1 MFTPSIGSSSMA
13 YSEEL
18 AQRIRNEIGAH
29 PALVE
34 KQMFGGIAFMIHGN
48 MSVGVAGDELMVR
61 VGKESDGAAMA
72 RPHVRPFDL
81 SGRPM
86 AGWVLVAAEG
96 LSADED
102 LASWIDTGVQYAES
116 LPPK

>member
-1 MFTPSIGSSSMA
+1 MP

-18 AQRIRNEIGAH
+18 AQRIRDEIGDH

-34 KQMFGGIAFMIHGN
+34 RQMFGGIAFMIHGN

-61 VGKESDGAAMA
+61 VGMENDGAALSE
-72 RPHVRPFDL
+72 PHVRPFDL

-86 AGWVLVAAEG
+86 AGWVLVG
-96 LSADED
+96 ADGTTADND
-102 LASWIDTGVQYAES
+102 LAQWIDTGVQYAES

>member
-1 MFTPSIGSSSMA
+1 MA

-18 AQRIRNEIGAH
+18 AQRIRDEIGQH

-34 KQMFGGIAFMIHGN
+34 KQMFGGIAFMVHGN
-48 MSVGVAGDELMVR
+48 MSVGVAGDDLMVR
-61 VGKESDGAAMA
+61 VGKENGEEALGEA
-72 RPHVRPFDL
+72 HVRPFDL

-86 AGWVLVAAEG
+86 AGWVLVAPEG
-96 LSADED
+96 TDADDD
-102 LASWIDTGVQYAES
+102 LARWIDTGVGYAGS

>member
-1 MFTPSIGSSSMA
+1 MA

-18 AQRIRNEIGAH
+18 AQRIRDEIGEH

-34 KQMFGGIAFMIHGN
+34 MKMFGGIAFMIQGN
-48 MSVGVAGDELMVR
+48 MSVGVSGDDLMVR
-61 VGKESDGAAMA
+61 VGKSNDEEALAE
-72 RPHVRPFDL
+72 PHVRPFDL

-86 AGWVLVAAEG
+86 AGWVLVGAAG
-96 LSADED
+96 IAADADLSG
-102 LASWIDTGVQYAES
+102 WIDTGVNYAES

>member
-1 MFTPSIGSSSMA
+1 MA

-18 AQRIRNEIGAH
+18 AKRIRDEIGAH

-34 KQMFGGIAFMIHGN
+34 KKMFGGIAFMVHGN

-61 VGKESDGAAMA
+61 VGKENDEAAVA

-86 AGWVLVAAEG
+86 AGWVLVGPNGTAAN
-96 LSADED
+96 ED
-102 LASWIDTGVQYAES
+102 LASWIDTGVTYAES

>member
-1 MFTPSIGSSSMA
+1 MA

-18 AQRIRNEIGAH
+18 VQRIRDEIGDH

-34 KQMFGGIAFMIHGN
+34 KQMFGGIAFMIQGN

-61 VGKESDGAAMA
+61 VGKENDEDALAK
-72 RPHVRPFDL
+72 PHVRPFDL

-86 AGWVLVAAEG
+86 AGWVLVR
-96 LSADED
+96 ADGTTADAD
-102 LASWIDTGVQYAES
+102 LAAWIETGVAYAES
-116 LPPK
+116 LPAK

>member
-1 MFTPSIGSSSMA
+1 MA

-18 AQRIRNEIGAH
+18 AQRIRDEIGEH
-29 PALVE
+29 PAVVE
-34 KQMFGGIAFMIHGN
+34 KQMFGGIAFMVHGN

-61 VGKESDGAAMA
+61 VGKEDGVKA
-72 RPHVRPFDL
+72 RDEAHARPFDL

-86 AGWVLVAAEG
+86 AGWVLVAVEG
-96 LSADED
+96 TESEDD
-102 LASWIDTGVQYAES
+102 LARWVDTGVGYAES

>member
-1 MFTPSIGSSSMA
+1 MV
-13 YSEEL
+13 YNEEL
-18 AQRIRNEIGAH
+18 AQRIRDQIGAH

-34 KQMFGGIAFMIHGN
+34 MQMFGGIAFMIHGN

-61 VGKESDGAAMA
+61 VGKENDEAALA

-86 AGWVLVAAEG
+86 AGWVLVRANGTAA
-96 LSADED
+96 DKD
-102 LASWIDTGVQYAES
+102 LAGWIDIGVKYAES

>member
-1 MFTPSIGSSSMA
+1 MA
-13 YSEEL
+13 YNEEL
-18 AQRIRNEIGAH
+18 AKRIRDEIGDH

-34 KQMFGGIAFMIHGN
+34 KKMFGGIAFMVHGN

-61 VGKESDGAAMA
+61 VGKENDEAALA
-72 RPHVRPFDL
+72 EPHVRPFDL

-86 AGWVLVAAEG
+86 AGWVLVG
-96 LSADED
+96 ADGTTADKD

>member
-1 MFTPSIGSSSMA
+1 VA

-18 AQRIRNEIGAH
+18 AQRIRDEIGDH

-34 KQMFGGIAFMIHGN
+34 KQMFGGIAFMVQGN

-61 VGKESDGAAMA
+61 VGKENDEAALA
-72 RPHVRPFDL
+72 ESHVRPFDL

-86 AGWVLVAAEG
+86 AGWVLVGAEG
-96 LSADED
+96 IAADADLSG
-102 LASWIDTGVQYAES
+102 WIDTGVTYAES
-116 LPPK
+116 LAPK

>member
-1 MFTPSIGSSSMA
+1 MA

-18 AQRIRNEIGAH
+18 AQRIRDEIGEH

-34 KQMFGGIAFMIHGN
+34 KQMFGGIAFMVHGN
-48 MSVGVAGDELMVR
+48 MSVGVAGDDLMVR
-61 VGKESDGAAMA
+61 VGKENGDEAVDL
-72 RPHVRPFDL
+72 PHVRPFDL

-96 LSADED
+96 TESEDD
-102 LASWIDTGVQYAES
+102 LARWVDTGVGYAES

>member
-1 MFTPSIGSSSMA
+1 MA

-18 AQRIRNEIGAH
+18 AQRIRDEIGDH
-29 PALVE
+29 PALAE
-34 KQMFGGIAFMIHGN
+34 MRMFGGIALMIQGN

-61 VGKESDGAAMA
+61 VGKENDEAALA
-72 RPHVRPFDL
+72 EPHVRPFDM

-86 AGWVLVAAEG
+86 AGWVLVGAEG
-96 LSADED
+96 TAADADLS
-102 LASWIDTGVQYAES
+102 LWIDTGVTYAEN

>member
-1 MFTPSIGSSSMA
+1 MA
-13 YSEEL
+13 YSEDL
-18 AQRIRNEIGAH
+18 AKRIRDEIGAH

-34 KQMFGGIAFMIHGN
+34 KKMFGGIAFMVHDN

-61 VGKESDGAAMA
+61 VGKENDETALAE
-72 RPHVRPFDL
+72 PHVRPFDL

-86 AGWVLVAAEG
+86 AGWVLVG
-96 LSADED
+96 ADGTTADKD
-102 LASWIDTGVQYAES
+102 LASWIDTGVTYAES

>member
-1 MFTPSIGSSSMA
+1 MA

-18 AQRIRNEIGAH
+18 AQRIRDEIGEH

-34 KQMFGGIAFMIHGN
+34 KQMFGGIAFMVQGN

-61 VGKESDGAAMA
+61 VGKDNDEAALA
-72 RPHVRPFDL
+72 ERHVRPFDL

-86 AGWVLVAAEG
+86 AGWVLVGAEG
-96 LSADED
+96 TAVNDD
-102 LASWIDTGVQYAES
+102 LAQWIDTGVTYAES

>member
-1 MFTPSIGSSSMA
+1 MA

-18 AQRIRNEIGAH
+18 AQRIRDELGDH

-34 KQMFGGIAFMIHGN
+34 KQMFGGIAFMIQGN

-61 VGKESDGAAMA
+61 VGKDNDGEALAQ
-72 RPHVRPFDL
+72 PHVRPFDL

-86 AGWVLVAAEG
+86 AGWVLVGADGTAADTD
-96 LSADED
+96 LSG
-102 LASWIDTGVQYAES
+102 WIDTGVKFAES
-116 LPPK
+116 LPAK

>member
-1 MFTPSIGSSSMA
+1 MA
-13 YSEEL
+13 YNQEL
-18 AQRIRNEIGAH
+18 AERIRDEIGAH

-48 MSVGVAGDELMVR
+48 MSVGVAGEELMVR
-61 VGKESDGAAMA
+61 VGKENDETALAE
-72 RPHVRPFDL
+72 PHVRPFDL

-86 AGWVLVAAEG
+86 AGWVLVGADGTTAEK
-96 LSADED
+96 D
-102 LASWIDTGVQYAES
+102 LANWIDTGVTYAES